1 MSLSTGTTVETYETP
16 PTSPYSVV
24 TTCSPTTQL
33 MSISNYT
40 STATPESAQ
49 DTLSSPNQ
57 NDEPLLDCWTVPAKE
72 AEEGLK
78 MTESPGQVSYLS
90 DVCMNGD
97 TEVDAKLLQECL
109 NTLQLNNIEESTHIL
124 NGELDSHAMSIHSLI
139 EACTYLHELH
149 IILNMLNKCSTH
161 NNILS
166 VLLYIHSWVS
176 ASVAGLF

>member
-1 MSLSTGTTVETYETP
+1 MYETP

-24 TTCSPTTQL
+24 TTCSPTTKL
-33 MSISNYT
+33 VSISNST

-49 DTLSSPNQ
+49 DAPISPNQ
-57 NDEPLLDCWTVPAKE
+57 NDEPLLDCMTEPAKE

-78 MTESPGQVSYLS
+78 LTESPGQVSYLS

-124 NGELDSHAMSIHSLI
+124 NGELDSHAMSFIQ
-139 EACTYLHELH
+139 
-149 IILNMLNKCSTH
+149 
-161 NNILS
+161 
-166 VLLYIHSWVS
+166 
-176 ASVAGLF
+176 

>member
-1 MSLSTGTTVETYETP
+1 MSN
-16 PTSPYSVV
+16 
-24 TTCSPTTQL
+24 C
-33 MSISNYT
+33 T

-49 DTLSSPNQ
+49 DAPSSTNQ
-57 NDEPLLDCWTVPAKE
+57 KDEPLLDCMTEPAKE

-124 NGELDSHAMSIHSLI
+124 NGELDSHAMSIHSVI
-139 EACTYLHELH
+139 EVCTYLHELH
-149 IILNMLNKCSTH
+149 IVGEGGIIWSPADFERLPTDKEIISL
-161 NNILS
+161 
-166 VLLYIHSWVS
+166 
-176 ASVAGLF
+176 